1 MPGGKH
7 FVEIDWLAQH
17 LGDPDIAIVDA
28 RSAPLS
34 MYYASL
40 GRELYLASHIPGAI
54 HLDYAIDLHD
64 PQTPYAA
71 RVAAPQRFAEVVGSV
86 GIGDTTAVI
95 AYDGGDEPYAARMVW
110 MFHYYGHERA
120 AILSGGIEA
129 WIAAGLP
136 RASEVPSREVQ
147 RFTPCV
153 RPQLRAT
160 REEVIEIAEGRSD
173 AQLLSVFAEA
183 VYAMRNREI
192 AGARR
197 LPPEQLLDAAQLR
210 RVTAD
215 LDRQKRTIT
224 FCANGVSAA
233 GAYFSLIAA
242 GFTDVAVYDGSWAE
256 WKHDNL
262 PTVLKVT

>member
-1 MPGGKH
+1 MDH
-7 FVEIDWLAQH
+7 FVEIDWLAEH
-17 LGDPDIAIVDA
+17 LDDPDIAIVDA

-40 GRELYLASHIPGAI
+40 GREHYLASHIPGAV

-71 RVAAPQRFAEVVGSV
+71 RVASPQRFAEVVGNV
-86 GIGDTTAVI
+86 GIGDTTTVI

-110 MFHYYGHERA
+110 MFHYYGHDRA
-120 AILSGGIEA
+120 AILAGGIEA

-136 RASEVPSREVQ
+136 RASEVPSRDVQ
-147 RFTPCV
+147 RFTPRV

-160 REEVIEIAEGRSD
+160 REEVIAIAEGRSE
-173 AQLLSVFAEA
+173 AQLLSAFSETA
-183 VYAMRNREI
+183 YAMRNREI
-192 AGARR
+192 ARARR
-197 LPPEQLLDAAQLR
+197 MS
-210 RVTAD
+210 AD
-215 LDRQKRTIT
+215 LDPQTRTIT

-233 GAYFSLIAA
+233 GAYFALVAA

-262 PTVLKVT
+262 PTVPKVT